1 MYKKEWA
8 KASLHLFRH
17 QAEQSESLSQ
27 VKPSHLSAMVEFP
40 AVYRTL
46 FRMLNRDHPVR
57 RKKGI
62 ADVLP

>member
-8 KASLHLFRH
+8 KALLHLFRH
-17 QAEQSESLSQ
+17 QAEQSESLWQ
-27 VKPSHLSAMVEFP
+27 VKQSQLSVLVEFP

-46 FRMLNRDHPVR
+46 CKKQNRYHPAR

>member
-1 MYKKEWA
+1 MYKKEWV

-17 QAEQSESLSQ
+17 QAEQSESLWQ
-27 VKPSHLSAMVEFP
+27 VKQSQLSVLVEFP

-46 FRMLNRDHPVR
+46 CRMLNRDHPVR

-62 ADVLP
+62 ADVLL